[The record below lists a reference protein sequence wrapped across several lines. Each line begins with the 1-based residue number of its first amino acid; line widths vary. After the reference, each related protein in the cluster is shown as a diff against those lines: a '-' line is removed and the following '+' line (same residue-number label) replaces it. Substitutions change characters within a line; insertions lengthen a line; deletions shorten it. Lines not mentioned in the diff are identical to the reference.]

1 MFEPTATT
9 RFAASCGSSVDPKL
23 EGTPSF
29 NNFDPLLRETLA
41 ALDLL
46 GTEVDV
52 DFKVPAT
59 AQGGFYAEFAD
70 KWSTTADVVW
80 LNMCEFGIT
89 RVSVGQESITVRDDK
104 GMTKV
109 VMTFAAL
116 CPFVPVKL
124 RFLNQREHHT
134 PDLPRAVTE
143 RGRGSSLP
151 ATCCKRTIATLSGN
165 RPIGAAHCKVL

>member
-9 RFAASCGSSVDPKL
+9 RFAASSGSSVDPKL

-70 KWSTTADVVW
+70 KWSTTADVVG
-80 LNMCEFGIT
+80 LNMCEFGNT
-89 RVSVGQESITVRDDK
+89 RVSAGQESITVRDDK
-104 GMTKV
+104 GMTKMI
-109 VMTFAAL
+109 MTFAAL
-116 CPFVPVKL
+116 CPFVPVNL
-124 RFLNQREHHT
+124 RFLNQQEHYISHV
-134 PDLPRAVTE
+134 PRHLAE
-143 RGRGSSLP
+143 PRCASSLL
-151 ATCCKRTIATLSGN
+151 ATCGKGTIAILSGN
-165 RPIGAAHCKVL
+165 RQIGAAHCKVL